1 MALFLYVYGAG
12 KGLMKQTL
20 VFMATIGVL
29 FAVAGPT
36 QGATIILSDLASDG
50 ATPPSPTVLD
60 ATFDFT
66 LSSNLLED
74 DPILTF
80 SVHNQTT
87 VPDEFDINELYFNA
101 PDNVTGMS
109 VISGGTGWT
118 LDLDNAPG
126 GGFNVN
132 GFGMYD
138 VAMVD
143 GVGGDPHEIIP
154 GEIHVFEIQL
164 SGAGPIADI
173 GFVSE
178 FTEIDP
184 GFGGTPTLVAA
195 KFVSGPGDASA
206 YGATIPE
213 PGSLAMLVLGGLM
226 LLRRRR

>member
-1 MALFLYVYGAG
+1 MR
-12 KGLMKQTL
+12 QTL
-20 VFMATIGVL
+20 VTTVMISAL
-29 FAVAGPT
+29 LAVAGPT
-36 QGATIILSDLASDG
+36 QGATIILSELSSDG
-50 ATPPSPTVLD
+50 ATPPHPSVLD
-60 ATFDFT
+60 ATFEFT
-66 LSSNLLED
+66 LSSYMLED

-87 VPDEFDINELYFNA
+87 APDEFDMNELYFNA

-143 GVGGDPHEIIP
+143 GVGGDPHEIMP

-164 SGAGPIADI
+164 SGAGSVTDI
-173 GFVSE
+173 GFVWE

-184 GFGGTPTLVAA
+184 GLGGTPTVVAA

-206 YGATIPE
+206 YGATATPVPE
-213 PGSLAMLVLGGLM
+213 PGSLAMLAFGGLM

>member
-1 MALFLYVYGAG
+1 
-12 KGLMKQTL
+12 MKQTL
-20 VFMATIGVL
+20 VWIAAIGVL

-36 QGATIILSDLASDG
+36 QGATILLSSLSSDG
-50 ATPPSPTVLD
+50 ASPPDPAVLK

-66 LSSNLLED
+66 LSSTLLED

-80 SVHNQTT
+80 SVHNRTT
-87 VPDEFDINELYFNA
+87 APNEFDMNELYFNA

-118 LDLDNAPG
+118 LDLDNAPL

-143 GVGGDPHEIIP
+143 GVGGDPHEIMP
-154 GEIHVFEIQL
+154 GETHVFEIQL
-164 SGAGPIADI
+164 SGAGPVTDI

-184 GFGGTPTLVAA
+184 GMGGTQTVVAA

-206 YGATIPE
+206 YGAQDVPVPE